1 MSKATKKLYTK
12 AESVLSQ
19 AKLLLPTRS
28 SIEWGN
34 TIAARWRSDVFGGRL
49 EPIEN
54 LSSIALNDL
63 LEVDRQKD
71 ALVLNTKQFCAGFPA
86 NNALLWG
93 ARGTGKSS
101 LIQAILNE
109 FWPQGLRVVQVDK
122 DDLADIAS
130 IASLLF
136 KVNHKFLV
144 VCDDLSFEENDSGYK
159 LLKSA
164 LEGGMF
170 SSTKNVLIYATSNR
184 RHLITE
190 SMQDNLSSTQHQ
202 GELHESEA
210 IEEKISLSDRFG
222 LWLSFHGF
230 KQDQYLKVVEYWLK
244 HLASE
249 HNMTIYWTQ
258 QLHREALTWALNRG
272 TRNGRTANHFARHY
286 IGKTLLEHFEQD
298 N

>member
-1 MSKATKKLYTK
+1 MSVSQKKLYTT
-12 AESVLSQ
+12 AQSFLNQVQ
-19 AKLLLPTRS
+19 NLLPVR
-28 SIEWGN
+28 N
-34 TIAARWRSDVFGGRL
+34 TINWEDITAARWRADTFGGRL
-49 EPIEN
+49 EPIESRSPIK
-54 LSSIALNDL
+54 LDDL
-63 LEVDRQKD
+63 LEIDRQKET
-71 ALVLNTKQFCAGFPA
+71 LVTNTRQFCANLPA

-101 LIQAILNE
+101 LIHAILNQFAE
-109 FWPQGLRVVQVDK
+109 IGLRVVQVDK
-122 DDLADIAS
+122 DDLADIAE
-130 IASLLF
+130 IAKILLNV
-136 KVNHKFLV
+136 KYRFLV

-170 SSTKNVLIYATSNR
+170 SGTENTLIYATSNR

-190 SMQDNLSSTQHQ
+190 SMQDNLTSTQHR

-230 KQDQYLKVVEYWLK
+230 KQDQYLNVVEYWLK
-244 HLASE
+244 RLANEHELPLYFTRHLE
-249 HNMTIYWTQ
+249 
-258 QLHREALTWALNRG
+258 REALTWALNRG

-286 IGKTLLEHFEQD
+286 IGKTLLEQSG
-298 N
+298 